1 MNDIR
6 YKINVVAAIAAVG
19 AIIAFI
25 GCVMS
30 WNQFPKSVGFID
42 MVVYFMISFVALLN
56 IKPNVKVGTAIWNTM
71 LGILGIV
78 IAALNYV
85 RITDEVPEA
94 SSFMDVGLG
103 IWITFAGIIIY
114 TIFCFSDTM
123 FKLKR

>member
-1 MNDIR
+1 MDDIR

-56 IKPNVKVGTAIWNTM
+56 IKPNVKLGTAIWNTM

-85 RITDEVPEA
+85 RITDEVPGA

>member
-19 AIIAFI
+19 AAIAFI
-25 GCVMS
+25 GCIMS
-30 WNQFPKSVGFID
+30 WNQFPNSVGFID
-42 MVVYFMISFVALLN
+42 MVVFFMITFLAILN
-56 IKPNVKVGTAIWNTM
+56 IKPNVKVGTAIWNTA

-78 IAALNYV
+78 VAALKYV
-85 RITDEVPEA
+85 RIADEIPEA